1 MRQGMMLLICAALA
15 ACGSSSNPNPGN
27 QYSATLTFG
36 QEVPTP
42 LVTSTGTG
50 TASLTDNGTSM
61 SYTINVSGLT
71 SAVTVSHIHVG
82 TPTTPNG
89 KVIVT
94 LTPPTSPG
102 TSPPSC
108 PTGASCSSTGSFTG
122 PNQGAVDNNGN
133 PVTTYAQVL
142 NFIKTGNAYVNVHT
156 TNNGGGEVRGLIVL
170 AQ

>member
-1 MRQGMMLLICAALA
+1 MRQGMMLLLCAALA

-27 QYSATLTFG
+27 QYTATLTFG
-36 QEVPTP
+36 QELPVPS
-42 LVTSTGTG
+42 VTSTGSG

-61 SYTINVSGLT
+61 SYTITVSGLT
-71 SAVTVSHIHVG
+71 SAVTLSHIHVG
-82 TPTTPNG
+82 GPTQASG
-89 KVIVT
+89 KIIVT
-94 LTPPTSPG
+94 LTAPG
-102 TSPPSC
+102 TSG
-108 PTGASCSSTGSFTG
+108 TSTGSFTA

-156 TNNGGGEVRGLIVL
+156 SSNPGGEVRGQIVL